1 MIMAIV
7 CHLVVLI
14 PISLQTIAFARKIII
29 LLMDLVKNVQ
39 QEQLIVIKEDD
50 VFLFVEIMP
59 IISTKIKDAIAMM
72 GIILSIETEILGVE
86 NVRVVKSMMK
96 IQKLVLENVHSMKFK
111 QAMDVHVK
119 VAIIE

>member
-96 IQKLVLENVHSMKFK
+96 IQKLVLENAHSMKFK

>member
-96 IQKLVLENVHSMKFK
+96 IQKLVLENAHSMKFK
-111 QAMDVHVK
+111 QATDAHVK
-119 VAIIE
+119 VVIIE

>member
-1 MIMAIV
+1 MAIV

-96 IQKLVLENVHSMKFK
+96 IQKLVLENAHSMKFK